1 MHADRSS
8 GYGMHVYLLGPIEV
22 TCSGRRVE
30 LNGRH
35 QRALMAVLA
44 SELGKVVGTGR
55 LIEAIWGDNP
65 PKHARTKLQ
74 GCVSAVRKSLSEFWA
89 PDANE
94 RSSVATRDP
103 GYMLT
108 ADTVTVDLLEYR
120 TLIRQATVHLDA
132 GQITAAAQSLAGA
145 LALWRGPAFAD
156 ARTPVLDGLADSLE
170 RGRLFAVERK
180 AECDL
185 QLGRHE
191 DVAEELTATMVA
203 NPLRERMRALL
214 MLALYR
220 SGCRAEALECYRV
233 GRHLLHEQLGIE
245 PDQKLQ
251 RFHLRILADDLQ
263 LSFQD
268 WLPWADGLEP
278 SESKMPNGQRRPL

>member
-1 MHADRSS
+1 M
-8 GYGMHVYLLGPIEV
+8 YVYLLGPIEV
-22 TCSGRRVE
+22 TCFGQCVP
-30 LNGRH
+30 LTGRH

-44 SELGKVVGTGR
+44 SELGKVVATER

-65 PKHARTKLQ
+65 PQHARAKLH
-74 GCVSAVRKSLSEFWA
+74 GCVSGLRKSLGQSC
-89 PDANE
+89 PSDASE

-103 GYMLT
+103 GYVLT
-108 ADTVTVDLLEYR
+108 ADTVTVDVLEYR
-120 TLIRQATVHLDA
+120 ALIRQATTHLDA
-132 GQITAAAQSLAGA
+132 GRITAAATSLAGA

-185 QLGRHE
+185 QLSRQE
-191 DVAEELTATMVA
+191 DVAEELTATIVA

-220 SGCRAEALECYRV
+220 CGCRAEALECYRV

-251 RFHLRILADDLQ
+251 SLHLRILADDPQ
-263 LSFQD
+263 LAVQG
-268 WLPWADGLEP
+268 WLPWADGIE
-278 SESKMPNGQRRPL
+278 SIESKMN

>member
-1 MHADRSS
+1 M
-8 GYGMHVYLLGPIEV
+8 YVYLLGPIEV
-22 TCSGRRVE
+22 TRSGQYVR
-30 LNGRH
+30 LTGRH

-44 SELGKVVGTGR
+44 SELGKVVGTER

-65 PKHARTKLQ
+65 PLHARTKLH
-74 GCVSAVRKSLSEFWA
+74 GCVSALRKSLGECWPPGAS
-89 PDANE
+89 E
-94 RSSVATRDP
+94 RSFVATRDP
-103 GYMLT
+103 GYVLI

-120 TLIRQATVHLDA
+120 MQIRHATMQLDA
-132 GQITAAAQSLAGA
+132 GQIAAAARSLAGA
-145 LALWRGPAFAD
+145 LALWRGPALAD

-185 QLGRHE
+185 QLGRPE
-191 DVAEELTATMVA
+191 AVAEELTATTVA

-233 GRHLLHEQLGIE
+233 GRRLLHEQLGIE

-251 RFHLRILADDLQ
+251 RLHLCILADDPQ
-263 LSFQD
+263 LAIQG
-268 WLPWADGLEP
+268 WLPWANGTEP
-278 SESKMPNGQRRPL
+278 SESRKANGMRRPPDDYQSMAQ

>member
-1 MHADRSS
+1 
-8 GYGMHVYLLGPIEV
+8 MHVYLLGPIEV
-22 TCSGRRVE
+22 TCSGQCVQ
-30 LNGRH
+30 LTGRH
-35 QRALMAVLA
+35 QRALLAVLA
-44 SELGKVVGTGR
+44 SELGKVVGTER

-65 PKHARTKLQ
+65 PQHARTKLH
-74 GCVSAVRKSLSEFWA
+74 GCVSALRKALGQFWPSGASEQ
-89 PDANE
+89 
-94 RSSVATRDP
+94 RSVATRDP
-103 GYMLT
+103 GYVLT
-108 ADTVTVDLLEYR
+108 ADAVTVDLIEYR
-120 TLIRQATVHLDA
+120 SLIRQATVDLDA
-132 GQITAAAQSLAGA
+132 GQITDAARSLAGA

-185 QLGRHE
+185 QLGRPE
-191 DVAEELTATMVA
+191 DVAEELTATIIA

-233 GRHLLHEQLGIE
+233 GRQILREQLGIE

-251 RFHLRILADDLQ
+251 RLHLSILADDPHLGTQ
-263 LSFQD
+263 V
-268 WLPWADGLEP
+268 WLPWADGIACRVADLP
-278 SESKMPNGQRRPL
+278 G

>member
-1 MHADRSS
+1 M
-8 GYGMHVYLLGPIEV
+8 YVYLLGPIEV
-22 TCSGRRVE
+22 TCCGHCVS
-30 LNGRH
+30 LTGRH

-44 SELGKVVGTGR
+44 SELGKVVATER

-65 PKHARTKLQ
+65 PQHARTKLH
-74 GCVSAVRKSLSEFWA
+74 GCVSALRKSLGQPWLAGAS
-89 PDANE
+89 E

-103 GYMLT
+103 GYVLT

-120 TLIRQATVHLDA
+120 TLIRQATMHLDA
-132 GQITAAAQSLAGA
+132 GQITAAAASLAGA
-145 LALWRGPAFAD
+145 LGLWRGPAFAD

-191 DVAEELTATMVA
+191 DVAEELTATIVA

-245 PDQKLQ
+245 PDQKVQ
-251 RFHLRILADDLQ
+251 RLHLRILADDPRLAIQ
-263 LSFQD
+263 G
-268 WLPWADGLEP
+268 WLPWADGIEP
-278 SESKMPNGQRRPL
+278 SESKIATV